1 MRVLIDDP
9 WAWPWTRRFEA
20 GVASAHSD
28 QARRNQIKV
37 NTLNNLNSPYNAN
50 MSSLAQV
57 RVRLRCVRILQK
69 GKKGNCLG
77 RMADTGLSTSNP
89 RDAGN
94 WLIHAPVRKH
104 AGSICMQG
112 WAACGTR
119 LTQFSV
125 AARLSHF

>member
-9 WAWPWTRRFEA
+9 WTWTWTRRFAA
-20 GVASAHSD
+20 GVASACGD
-28 QARRNQIKV
+28 QAKRNQIKV
-37 NTLNNLNSPYNAN
+37 NTLKNPMSRYNTN

-57 RVRLRCVRILQK
+57 RVRLRGVRILQE
-69 GKKGNCLG
+69 GKNGNCLG
-77 RMADTGLSTSNP
+77 RTAETGLSISNP

-94 WLIHAPVRKH
+94 WSIHAPVRKH

-112 WAACGTR
+112 WAAYGTR

-125 AARLSHF
+125 AARSSHF